1 MIAKAQADMEYGAY
15 ARKMSQTVD
24 ILELTTILLI
34 LASFFSIVNLRF
46 LKLPMTIGLMILAIA
61 LSIVILIFGFF
72 FPTFLDIAYTITESF
87 DFNFMLMNVMLPF
100 LLFAGA
106 MSINVHIL
114 RKDKL
119 TILLLASFGV
129 LFSTYVV
136 GSLTY
141 YLLNAPMFGL
151 SSLGITYLDC
161 LLFGSLIA
169 PTDPIAVLSIIK
181 RMKLSLVTETRI
193 AGESLFNDGI
203 GVVVFLTLLGAKTT
217 GAEVTLDS
225 VGVLFFTEVIGGL
238 ALGAIVGY
246 FGLKLVRY
254 IENEHVE
261 LEVLITLALVLFV
274 SVIATRYHL
283 SGPLGVVILGLYLNK
298 HIKEKDGNGDS
309 ELAMG
314 DYVYKFWHLLDE
326 TLNAILFILI
336 GLEIILIFDSFNLV
350 YLALSVI
357 TIVLVVLSRYIGVS
371 VPIVFLSRFR
381 DFEENTAKIIT
392 WGGLRGGLSIALAL
406 NLPDDMGDVK
416 SLILILT
423 YAVVLFTILVQGL
436 TMEKIVNKK

>member
-1 MIAKAQADMEYGAY
+1 MEELNQGYNLIENK
-15 ARKMSQTVD
+15 RLD

-34 LASFFSIVNLRF
+34 LASFFSIVNLRY

-61 LSIVILIFGFF
+61 LSLFILISGFF
-72 FPTFLDIAYTITESF
+72 FPTVLDIAYTITESF

-114 RKDKL
+114 RRDKL

-136 GSLTY
+136 GSLTFL
-141 YLLNAPMFGL
+141 LLNAPIFGL
-151 SSLGITYLDC
+151 STLGITYIDC

-181 RMKLSLVTETRI
+181 KMKLSPLTETRI

-203 GVVVFLTLLGAKTT
+203 GVVVFLTLLGAKTS
-217 GAEVTLDS
+217 GAVVTVES
-225 VGVLFFTEVIGGL
+225 VSTLFFTEVIGGI
-238 ALGAIVGY
+238 ALGAIIGY
-246 FGLKLVRY
+246 LGLKLVRY

-261 LEVLITLALVLFV
+261 LEVLITLSLVLFV
-274 SVIATRYHL
+274 SVVATRYHL

-298 HIKEKDGNGDS
+298 HIKEKDGNGES

-336 GLEIILIFDSFNLV
+336 GLEIILIFNDFNLI
-350 YLALSVI
+350 YLFISVI
-357 TIVLVVLSRYIGVS
+357 VIFLVVLARYIGVS
-371 VPIVFLSRFR
+371 IPILILSKIKSF
-381 DFEENTAKIIT
+381 DENTAKIIT

-436 TMEKIVNKK
+436 TMEKIVKKK

>member
-1 MIAKAQADMEYGAY
+1 VEELNQGYSLIEN
-15 ARKMSQTVD
+15 RRLD
-24 ILELTTILLI
+24 ILELSTILLI
-34 LASFFSIVNLRF
+34 LASFFSIVNLRY

-61 LSIVILIFGFF
+61 LSVIILIFGFF
-72 FPTFLDIAYTITESF
+72 FPAFYDLAYTITESF

-114 RKDKL
+114 RKDKI

-136 GSLTY
+136 GSLTF
-141 YLLNAPMFGL
+141 YLLNSPLFGL
-151 SSLGITYLDC
+151 SSLGISYLDC

-181 RMKLSLVTETRI
+181 KMKLSPLTETRI

-203 GVVVFLTLLGAKTT
+203 GVVVFLTLLGVKTT
-217 GAEVTLDS
+217 GADITFDS
-225 VGVLFFTEVIGGL
+225 VGTLFFTEVIGGL
-238 ALGAIVGY
+238 ALGAIIGY
-246 FGLKLVRY
+246 FGFKLVRY

-261 LEVLITLALVLFV
+261 LEVLITLSLVLFV

-283 SGPLGVVILGLYLNK
+283 SAPLGVVILGLYLNK
-298 HIKEKDGNGDS
+298 HIKEEDGNGDS

-326 TLNAILFILI
+326 TLNAILFIL
-336 GLEIILIFDSFNLV
+336 LD
-350 YLALSVI
+350 
-357 TIVLVVLSRYIGVS
+357 
-371 VPIVFLSRFR
+371 
-381 DFEENTAKIIT
+381 
-392 WGGLRGGLSIALAL
+392 LR
-406 NLPDDMGDVK
+406 
-416 SLILILT
+416 
-423 YAVVLFTILVQGL
+423 
-436 TMEKIVNKK
+436 